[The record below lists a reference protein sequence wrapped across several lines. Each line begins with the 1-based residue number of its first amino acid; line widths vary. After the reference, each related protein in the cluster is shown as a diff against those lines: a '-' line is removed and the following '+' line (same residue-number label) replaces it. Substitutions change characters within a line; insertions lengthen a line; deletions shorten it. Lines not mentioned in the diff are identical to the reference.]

1 MIGVGFSVSYPE
13 SVFFFFFFWFFF
25 YKRKMEIPTSEN
37 SWHGQYGIEEMTSSR
52 YFYDYFQKPNT
63 S

>member
-1 MIGVGFSVSYPE
+1 MISVGFSVSYPE
-13 SVFFFFFFWFFF
+13 SVFFFFFFFLVFF

-52 YFYDYFQKPNT
+52 YF
-63 S
+63 